1 MPKSRA
7 SFLKRQREVD
17 KKQKREA
24 KLQRKLDKKTAVPEE
39 QTQQLGPETAEEIPQ
54 PL

>member
-24 KLQRKLDKKTAVPEE
+24 KLQRKLERRTAAVSGE
-39 QTQQLGPETAEEIPQ
+39 QTQQPEAGAAEENR
-54 PL
+54 